1 MGLLSRLI
9 GGRRS
14 KSGAGFDEDIPR
26 YPPFAK
32 GLPVAN
38 IDRLLDSQ
46 EEMTRR
52 IRAALGFPRE
62 TFDQLVLPV
71 LENYAAFV
79 HLLPASESHHHRGAG
94 GLLRHG
100 LEVAFWATQA
110 SENVIFS
117 MEGTPQSRRDNE
129 PRWRL
134 AACLSGLLH
143 DVGKPLSDVS
153 VTDQPGNLTWN
164 PYYESLYAWAQRH
177 QVERYFLRWRDSR
190 HKRHEKFSLLAIDRL
205 IPQDTMGYLSAS
217 DGQIIQSLLEAI
229 SGAGVNE
236 PVTRLMLNADR
247 QSVAQDM
254 KQSRLDTDLHALG
267 VPVER
272 YVFDG
277 IRRLIAAGTWRVNVP
292 AARVWVLRHGV
303 FITWKKLDDLY
314 ALFER
319 DSIPG
324 IPRDADTLADIL
336 IERGFAIARS
346 LDENDQQ
353 AQYRYW
359 PVTPRLAGMS
369 AKTRLLMLRLESP
382 SLAFTNE
389 LPPVVDAAVEGLD
402 TVDDVEQDTVE
413 GFVDLAP
420 PEGAGTDNESAEPES
435 SKPESSAQESSESE
449 ASEQE
454 DAPVAPPQTDLPAV
468 DHDDGPRRVS
478 VRMKKSNQPHTPPQQ
493 RSAPLRPR
501 DLDAY
506 RVQIAQHL
514 NPYGQ
519 AGQLMMRL
527 LLHEDGLSPHVL
539 RLGKTFGL
547 VYPDALQSHGKPKDV
562 LAQLDQAGFV
572 LHTDTFPSKKVH
584 DINGQKIVLFSK
596 PLCDVLSAQPA
607 SSFLPKSNTRTVL
620 KPDAGLS
627 ESDPEIVSA
636 DKRRHDHAQ
645 KEQQASDPA
654 SMNPAQ
660 ACEALAR
667 MMRQGSGSWLVSPV
681 TREDAYLVTSDK
693 ALERITKDHPQL
705 PRLALS
711 MWLKMNPILHL
722 RDNKIC
728 LHAPEQEPTI
738 GESS

>member
-1 MGLLSRLI
+1 MRLLSRLI
-9 GGRRS
+9 GGRPS
-14 KSGAGFDEDIPR
+14 KPDRGVDEDIPR

-32 GLPVAN
+32 GLPVAS

-62 TFDQLVLPV
+62 TFNQLVLPV

-143 DVGKPLSDVS
+143 DVGKPLSDVA
-153 VTDQPGNLTWN
+153 VTDQTGSLTWN

-177 QVERYFLRWRDSR
+177 QVERYFLRWRDNR

-277 IRRLIAAGTWRVNVP
+277 IRRLIAAGTWKVNVP
-292 AARVWVLRHGV
+292 GAKVWVLHHGV
-303 FITWKKLDDLY
+303 FITWKRLDELY
-314 ALFER
+314 VLFER
-319 DSIPG
+319 DNIPG

-336 IERGFAIARS
+336 IERGFAIARN
-346 LDENDQQ
+346 LDENEQQ

-359 PVTPRLAGMS
+359 PVTPKLTDMS

-389 LPPVVDAAVEGLD
+389 LPHAIDAVVEGLD
-402 TVDDVEQDTVE
+402 TVDDGDQDM
-413 GFVDLAP
+413 VDSLVDFT
-420 PEGAGTDNESAEPES
+420 ENGGADSERVEPES
-435 SKPESSAQESSESE
+435 SAREDATPVASPQTESSKVERGNPRYCPVDTKE
-449 ASEQE
+449 ADQALVP
-454 DAPVAPPQTDLPAV
+454 APHQSAPP
-468 DHDDGPRRVS
+468 
-478 VRMKKSNQPHTPPQQ
+478 
-493 RSAPLRPR
+493 RPR

-506 RVQIAQHL
+506 RIQIAQYL

-519 AGQLMMRL
+519 AGQIMMRL
-527 LLHEDGLSPHVL
+527 LLHEDGLAPHVL
-539 RLGKTFGL
+539 RLEKQFGL
-547 VYPDALQSHGKPKDV
+547 PYPDALQSQGKPTEV
-562 LAQLDQAGFV
+562 LAQLDQSGLV
-572 LHTDTFPSKKVH
+572 LHTDTWRS
-584 DINGQKIVLFSK
+584 S
-596 PLCDVLSAQPA
+596 PA
-607 SSFLPKSNTRTVL
+607 SALFIVTV
-620 KPDAGLS
+620 KAN
-627 ESDPEIVSA
+627 EKHI
-636 DKRRHDHAQ
+636 
-645 KEQQASDPA
+645 
-654 SMNPAQ
+654 
-660 ACEALAR
+660 R
-667 MMRQGSGSWLVSPV
+667 M
-681 TREDAYLVTSDK
+681 
-693 ALERITKDHPQL
+693 
-705 PRLALS
+705 
-711 MWLKMNPILHL
+711 
-722 RDNKIC
+722 
-728 LHAPEQEPTI
+728 
-738 GESS
+738 